1 MMVDISLQLETLAL
15 DGFDGPQR
23 LCAQGERKPCLPQS
37 PQVCKS
43 RSELIVKGAPACMSL
58 SIHSCAKLQAASIA
72 FCLLLWSYQHALHWT
87 MARLGKFAYRCR
99 SGMCDSW
106 FHVYV
111 VGSFVK
117 ELHVLF
123 AISFGDISNIDPWG
137 RQDQLICEPC
147 ALLWPLPVLQ
157 YFEYLR
163 CHICVFLLV
172 K

>member
-1 MMVDISLQLETLAL
+1 
-15 DGFDGPQR
+15 
-23 LCAQGERKPCLPQS
+23 
-37 PQVCKS
+37 
-43 RSELIVKGAPACMSL
+43 
-58 SIHSCAKLQAASIA
+58 
-72 FCLLLWSYQHALHWT
+72 

-163 CHICVFLLV
+163 CHIGSSRYMPIAGVESFAMAWPHGPLLPLAERG
-172 K
+172 KDGGPNGALLISAIDSWQISTRGSPTKAFKYG